1 MENYIEYIKN
11 QVEEHIRNV
20 PIEVNTAIGDDEG
33 NNYKYKERNEKIFD
47 DFLENQDFEI
57 EKDIKKEKIK
67 LCFLIDK
74 IANKYN
80 LGNIGKNSRRQIIET
95 LFIPDEN
102 GNILCFDC
110 SNCIDCYKC
119 VNCNKCEQCSL
130 CINSNNMFDCKCLI
144 GCNEGVGN
152 NYCINCIKCD
162 QCDKCEDCK
171 DCSELG
177 TCVKCNECVR
187 IYDCIDCFKCIND
200 CCNCKGCRYCSDCV
214 NCNDCFEC
222 INCKNCQDCKN
233 CKNCYKCRESSN
245 LCSGIEWYRS
255 FIDCLKVDK
264 MTWLHI
270 YGAESWKED
279 EEERLDVRYGE
290 DKLIPSERDCKGK
303 YCELCNN
310 KLKRQKIIM
319 KIRRR
324 LKNGEM

>member
-130 CINSNNMFDCKCLI
+130 CINSNNMFPKFSILCGKIENYHTSIYDDFFTDRLSKFYMAYNLFESPTSVVCDI
-144 GCNEGVGN
+144 SDEPN
-152 NYCINCIKCD
+152 NLPPSYNICINSSTYNDI
-162 QCDKCEDCK
+162 
-171 DCSELG
+171 G
-177 TCVKCNECVR
+177 G
-187 IYDCIDCFKCIND
+187 IYN
-200 CCNCKGCRYCSDCV
+200 
-214 NCNDCFEC
+214 
-222 INCKNCQDCKN
+222 
-233 CKNCYKCRESSN
+233 
-245 LCSGIEWYRS
+245 
-255 FIDCLKVDK
+255 
-264 MTWLHI
+264 
-270 YGAESWKED
+270 
-279 EEERLDVRYGE
+279 
-290 DKLIPSERDCKGK
+290 
-303 YCELCNN
+303 
-310 KLKRQKIIM
+310 
-319 KIRRR
+319 
-324 LKNGEM
+324 